1 MEQVLRV
8 LAAGD
13 DLAVDFDG
21 DPAFAVAGFRE
32 QGGDRGCRRAVAR
45 LAVELDL
52 HATIVATPTSAFE
65 VAVVRGR
72 ERVAG

>member
-1 MEQVLRV
+1 
-8 LAAGD
+8 
-13 DLAVDFDG
+13 
-21 DPAFAVAGFRE
+21 VAGFRE